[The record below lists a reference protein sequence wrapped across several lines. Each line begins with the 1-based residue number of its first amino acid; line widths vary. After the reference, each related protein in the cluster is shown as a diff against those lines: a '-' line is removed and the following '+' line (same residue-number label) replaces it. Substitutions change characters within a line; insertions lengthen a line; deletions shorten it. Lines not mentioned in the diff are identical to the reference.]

1 MICDDGLNLCEKVLT
16 DDGRR
21 SATWLQE
28 VQTCQNIVY
37 AVCISVCVCASYYP
51 YVAHGIATCE
61 EMSILPYLS
70 FQVKKRRT
78 KAVLDY
84 GSGSGVLAI
93 WAAHLG
99 ASTVVGVDVDEG
111 SVDTCRACQGGGNS
125 YEHRYLMVFGCFW
138 MFLVVQVSD
147 TCISVFGCVVSN
159 VSWGDT
165 CSQFTSCLHAEE
177 WGCLNCIVAVFIPSC
192 SLTSPLNGEIQR
204 ALASVC
210 AALFEVW

>member
-1 MICDDGLNLCEKVLT
+1 MICDDGLTCAKRFSRMMEGGVPLDCK
-16 DDGRR
+16 
-21 SATWLQE
+21 E

-37 AVCISVCVCASYYP
+37 AVCISVCASYYP
-51 YVAHGIATCE
+51 YVPYVAIAWNCH
-61 EMSILPYLS
+61 LRRDVHPPHLS
-70 FQVKKRRT
+70 FQWVKKRRT

-93 WAAHLG
+93 CAAHLG

-111 SVDTCRACQGGGNS
+111 SVDTCQGGGNS

-204 ALASVC
+204 ALASVF
-210 AALFEVW
+210 AALFEV